1 MVAMNLVSSPEVPEL
16 GRRERKRSE
25 TRERIFRCAMRLFAE
40 RGFFATTVED
50 ITEAADVGKGT
61 FFNYFPSKEG
71 VFNVLSE
78 IQLGKVAEA
87 RTRAERG
94 EAAVHEV
101 LHDLLHRIT
110 EEPGHS
116 RALTRS
122 LLSAFCTD
130 AVREITAG
138 TLARGREMLAG
149 IFEVGQARGEIRR
162 DCKAMDLAFVF
173 QQMAL
178 GTLLLWSMQP
188 EGSLKPWLHRS
199 FESLW
204 SAVSARK
211 GAVR

>member
-1 MVAMNLVSSPEVPEL
+1 MSPICSPEVPEL

-78 IQLGKVAEA
+78 IQLGKVAETLA
-87 RTRAERG
+87 RAEQG
-94 EAAVHEV
+94 EIPIRDV
-101 LHDLLHRIT
+101 LYELVQRIT

-130 AVREITAG
+130 AVREITVG

-149 IFEVGQARGEIRR
+149 IFQAGQHRGEIRR
-162 DCKAMDLAFVF
+162 DCKPADLAFIF
-173 QQMAL
+173 QQTVM
-178 GTLLLWSMQP
+178 GTLMLWSMQP
-188 EGSLKPWLHRS
+188 EGSLKPWLNRS

-204 SAVSARK
+204 SAVSAKK

>member
-1 MVAMNLVSSPEVPEL
+1 MGRVSSLEVPEL

-71 VFNVLSE
+71 VFNVLAE

-87 RTRAERG
+87 RARADRD
-94 EAAVHEV
+94 EV
-101 LHDLLHRIT
+101 STHDVLRDLLHRIT

-116 RALTRS
+116 RSLTRS

-130 AVREITAG
+130 AVREITVG
-138 TLARGREMLAG
+138 TMARGREMLAK
-149 IFEVGQARGEIRR
+149 IFQAGQQRGEVRR
-162 DCKAMDLAFVF
+162 ELKAMDLAFVF
-173 QQMAL
+173 QQTAF
-178 GTLLLWSMQP
+178 GTLMLWSMQP
-188 EGSLKPWLHRS
+188 EGSLKPWLNRS

-204 SAVSARK
+204 AAVSARK

>member
-1 MVAMNLVSSPEVPEL
+1 MNPISAPEVPEL

-40 RGFFATTVED
+40 RGFFNTTVED

-87 RTRAERG
+87 RARAQSG
-94 EAAVHEV
+94 AASTHDV
-101 LHDLLHRIT
+101 LRALLHRIT

-122 LLSAFCTD
+122 LLSAFCTE
-130 AVREITAG
+130 AVREITVG

-149 IFEVGQARGEIRR
+149 IFLAGQERGEIRR
-162 DCKAMDLAFVF
+162 DRKAADLAFVF
-173 QQMAL
+173 QQTAL
-178 GTLLLWSMQP
+178 GTMMLWSMQP
-188 EGSLKPWLHRS
+188 EGSLKPWLSRS

>member
-1 MVAMNLVSSPEVPEL
+1 MGLVSSPEVPEL
-16 GRRERKRSE
+16 GRRERKRFE

-78 IQLGKVAEA
+78 IQLAKVAEI
-87 RTRAERG
+87 RSQAERG
-94 EAAVHEV
+94 GATTK
-101 LHDLLHRIT
+101 DLLHQLFFRIT

-116 RALTRS
+116 RDLTRS
-122 LLSAFCTD
+122 LLSAFTTET
-130 AVREITAG
+130 VRQITVG

-149 IFEVGQARGEIRR
+149 IFQAGQDRGEVRADR
-162 DCKAMDLAFVF
+162 KPDDLAFVF
-173 QQMAL
+173 QQTVL
-178 GTLLLWSMQP
+178 GTLMLWSMQP
-188 EGSLKPWLHRS
+188 EGSLKPWLNRS

-204 SAVSARK
+204 SAVSAKK
-211 GAVR
+211 GTVR

>member
-1 MVAMNLVSSPEVPEL
+1 MGRVSNPQVPEL

-25 TRERIFRCAMRLFAE
+25 TRERLFRCAMKLFAE

-87 RTRAERG
+87 RARADRG
-94 EAAVHEV
+94 EASTHDV
-101 LHDLLHRIT
+101 LRDLLYRIT

-116 RALTRS
+116 RSLTRS

-130 AVREITAG
+130 AVREITVG
-138 TLARGREMLAG
+138 TMARGREMLAG
-149 IFEVGQARGEIRR
+149 IFQAGQERGEIRR
-162 DCKAMDLAFVF
+162 ELKAMDLAFVF
-173 QQMAL
+173 QQTGF
-178 GTLLLWSMQP
+178 GTLMLWSMQE
-188 EGSLKPWLHRS
+188 EGNLKPWLNRS

-204 SAVSARK
+204 AAVSARK